1 MIGDPVGGIAR
12 QDAAG
17 YFHAGRR
24 AETLLRSQPGER
36 HSCIE
41 IQVGDAV
48 AAQFYATNEAEMADY
63 LCYLLDRIG
72 TIRAV
77 EILRCQDD
85 GDARQ
90 SGRRALAHQ
99 PQYQGI
105 EIWDDQRLV
114 HVEFPARIES

>member
-1 MIGDPVGGIAR
+1 MR
-12 QDAAG
+12 
-17 YFHAGRR
+17 
-24 AETLLRSQPGER
+24 E
-36 HSCIE
+36 
-41 IQVGDAV
+41 
-48 AAQFYATNEAEMADY
+48 EMADY

-77 EILRCQDD
+77 EILQCRDD
-85 GDARQ
+85 RDARQ

-105 EIWDDQRLV
+105 EIWDDKRLV